1 MKKREKI
8 LRINGDILSVV
19 KICNDVGWD
28 NLKEIS
34 IYRIIY
40 IASVLYSFKYPNKE
54 NPFSSD
60 YDFIT
65 SLRGPFTEDIKTS
78 LTNLLVNEY
87 LLSDGKKITLG
98 KVTPSRIEE
107 LPKYQEKYNWLE
119 VIIYILA
126 IYGEE
131 KIYDFVVRDP
141 EYQENVQSN
150 SIKEINV
157 EKGNK
162 TYISLV
168 KIKGVFENV
177 LGEDAKE
184 LDDKQYLEH
193 YFDYIFSKI
202 LRGELDNELQ

>member
-8 LRINGDILSVV
+8 LRINGDILSIV

-28 NLKEIS
+28 YLKEIS

-54 NPFSSD
+54 NPFSGD
-60 YDFIT
+60 YDFVA
-65 SLRGPFTEDIKTS
+65 SLRGPFTESIKTS
-78 LTNLLVNEY
+78 LTNLFVNDY
-87 LLSDGKKITLG
+87 LLNDGKQIFKG
-98 KVTPSRIEE
+98 KEEPSEQIEN
-107 LPKYQEKYNWLE
+107 LPNYKEKYHWFE
-119 VIIYILA
+119 IIIYILA
-126 IYGEE
+126 VYGEE

-157 EKGNK
+157 ARGNK

-168 KIKGVFENV
+168 KLKSVFEKA
-177 LGEDAKE
+177 LGEQAKE

-202 LRGELDNELQ
+202 LRGELDNEL